1 MYLFIPPRSLVYELK
16 VLDSVL
22 DLLHTRLEV
31 AVTYYE
37 LLLFNYIYIYTYES
51 STLKRMIAAP
61 LLPSTPEKPVF
72 IASVSTAA
80 ILWTILG
87 CTYTRSSTP
96 DSYNIIIY
104 PLDPEQPPT
113 HID

>member
-1 MYLFIPPRSLVYELK
+1 
-16 VLDSVL
+16 
-22 DLLHTRLEV
+22 
-31 AVTYYE
+31 
-37 LLLFNYIYIYTYES
+37 
-51 STLKRMIAAP
+51 